1 MKIKGICYDVGA
13 VMGFNWR
20 PHFEPKVVHRE
31 IEIIKT
37 DLHCNAVRISG
48 LNIDRLTMAAG
59 DALEQGLEVW
69 LSPLM
74 WDKSPEQ
81 TLAYITKA
89 AKTAESLRQNYGH
102 KLVFVVGGESTL
114 FMKSIIPGKSF
125 VSRLRNPK
133 LFSVIKS
140 GEHNKPLNAFL
151 SKANA
156 EARKV
161 FGGKV
166 TYASLIWEA
175 VDWSLFDFVG
185 VDHYRAERIK
195 DKYIDMLKSA
205 FAHGK
210 PVVITEFGCSTT
222 HAGIGSEGLLD
233 PAGMGVKRIVDFKSQ
248 FLHQLPLVGRF
259 VKPHLVGEHVRDEQ
273 WQASQLV
280 DNLAVLDGAGVDGAF
295 VSQFVSQIDPYSD
308 DPKFDLD
315 MASSTLVKYY
325 EGKRRGVTYPD
336 MPWEPKESFKAVAD
350 FYAKHTD
357 TLEGKKLNLLNTR
370 RDNAIS

>member
-37 DLHCNAVRISG
+37 DLHCNAIRISG

-89 AKTAESLRQNYGH
+89 AKAAESLRQNYGD

-114 FMKSIIPGKSF
+114 FMKGIIPGKFF

-140 GEHNKPLNAFL
+140 GAHNKPLNAFL

-166 TYASLIWEA
+166 TYASLVWEA

-195 DKYIDMLKSA
+195 DKYIDMLKPA
-205 FAHGK
+205 FSHGK

-222 HAGIGSEGLLD
+222 HAGVGSEGLLD

-259 VKPHLVGEHVRDEQ
+259 VKPHLVGEHIRDEQ

-357 TLEGKKLNLLNTR
+357 TLEGKKLNLLNAR

>member
-1 MKIKGICYDVGA
+1 MKIKGVCYDVGA

-20 PHFEPKVVHRE
+20 PHFDTKVVHRE
-31 IEIIKT
+31 IEIIGT
-37 DLHCNAVRISG
+37 DLHCNAIRISG
-48 LNIDRLTMAAG
+48 LNIDRLMTAAK

-74 WDKSPEQ
+74 WDKSPER
-81 TLAYITKA
+81 TLDYISKV
-89 AKTAESLRQNYGH
+89 AKTAESLRQNYGD
-102 KLVFVVGGESTL
+102 KLVFIVGGESTL
-114 FMKSIIPGKSF
+114 FMQGIIPGKNF

-133 LFSVIKS
+133 LFSLIKS

-156 EARKV
+156 EVRKV

-166 TYASLIWEA
+166 TYASLVWEA

-185 VDHYRAERIK
+185 VDHYRAEKIK
-195 DKYIDMLKSA
+195 NQYIDMLKPV
-205 FAHGK
+205 FAYGK
-210 PVVITEFGCSTT
+210 PVVITEFGYSTT
-222 HAGIGSEGLLD
+222 YAGVGSEGLLD
-233 PAGMGVKRIVDFKSQ
+233 SAGLGVKSIVDFKSKA
-248 FLHQLPLVGRF
+248 LHQLPLVGRF
-259 VKPHLVGEHVRDEQ
+259 VRPHLVGVHTRDEQ

-280 DNLAVLDGAGVDGAF
+280 DNLAVFDGAGVDGTF

-308 DPKFDLD
+308 NPRYDLD
-315 MASSTLVKYY
+315 MASSSLVKYY

-357 TLEGKKLNLLNTR
+357 TLEGKKLNLLNAR

>member
-37 DLHCNAVRISG
+37 SLHCNAIRISG

-89 AKTAESLRQNYGH
+89 AKAAESLRQNYGD

-114 FMKSIIPGKSF
+114 FMKGIIPGKFF

-140 GEHNKPLNAFL
+140 GAHNKPLNAFL

-166 TYASLIWEA
+166 TYASLVWEA

-195 DKYIDMLKSA
+195 DKYIDMLKPA
-205 FAHGK
+205 FSHGK

-222 HAGIGSEGLLD
+222 HAGVGSEGLLD

-259 VKPHLVGEHVRDEQ
+259 VKPHLVGEHIRDEQ

-357 TLEGKKLNLLNTR
+357 TLEGKKLNLLNAR